1 MSRNGVPKADRSV
14 DPWAKAIRHLKR
26 VDPRFKA
33 VIRRLGPCGLSPR
46 EDRFGA
52 LVSAIV
58 SQQISTKAA
67 ASINER
73 LHVLAGRHHDPR
85 RLLELD
91 ETALRSVG
99 LSSGKARYV
108 HNLAAAVADGSV
120 PVDRFDD
127 SWDDDAIVESLTSIK
142 GVGVWTAHMFLI
154 FVLNRPDVL
163 PVGDLGVRAGLRDW
177 HGLAELPKPSECH
190 ALAEPWRPYRSVA
203 SWYLWRNGDVPE

>member
-1 MSRNGVPKADRSV
+1 MSPKAAPKLEKPV

-26 VDPRFKA
+26 VDPQFKA
-33 VIRRLGPCGLSPR
+33 VIQRVGPCGLAPR

-52 LVSAIV
+52 LVTAIV

-73 LHVLAGRHHDPR
+73 LHVLAGRPHDPR

-91 ETALRSVG
+91 ETALRGVG
-99 LSSGKARYV
+99 LSGSKARYV
-108 HNLAAAVADGSV
+108 LNVATAVADGSV
-120 PVDRFDD
+120 PVDRFDE
-127 SWDDDAIVESLTSIK
+127 SWDDDRIIEALTSIK

-177 HGLAELPKPSECH
+177 HGLAELPKPSDCH

-203 SWYLWRNGDVPE
+203 SWYLWRNGDAPS

>member
-1 MSRNGVPKADRSV
+1 MSPKAAPKLEKPV

-33 VIRRLGPCGLSPR
+33 VIQRVGPCGLAPR

-52 LVSAIV
+52 LVTAIV

-73 LHVLAGRHHDPR
+73 LHVLAGRPHDPR

-99 LSSGKARYV
+99 LSGGKARYV
-108 HNLAAAVADGSV
+108 LNVATAVADGSV

-127 SWDDDAIVESLTSIK
+127 SWDDDRIIEALTSIK

-177 HGLAELPKPSECH
+177 HGLAELPKPSDCH

-203 SWYLWRNGDVPE
+203 SWYLWRNGDAP